1 MSTEANG
8 AAQVNLYQAPSADL
22 AVASGAKTF
31 FVSSI
36 RKVAVLYVMTF
47 GVYALYWFYK
57 HWDSLAPHL
66 DKKIIP
72 ALRALFSIFFTHSLF
87 RELHFGAQRAALKP
101 DWRPDQSATLL
112 VVALI
117 VSQITDG
124 IAQRSDE
131 FGLVDWIGYVAMIVV
146 VFPLITA
153 QRVAN
158 AAAEDI
164 AARANSNFSFFNWL
178 IIVIGG
184 CLWPVVVFGIA
195 VQLGIVP
202 SD

>member
-1 MSTEANG
+1 MSTEASG
-8 AAQVNLYQAPSADL
+8 SAEVNLYQAPSADL
-22 AVASGAKTF
+22 TAVPGDQTF

-66 DKKIIP
+66 DKKVIP

-87 RELHFGAQRAALKP
+87 RQFDSGAQRAALKP
-101 DWRPDQSATLL
+101 DWRPELSATLL

-117 VSQITDG
+117 VSQIADG
-124 IAQRSDE
+124 IARRSDE
-131 FGLVDWIGYVAMIVV
+131 FGHVDWIGYVAMIAV
-146 VFPLITA
+146 VFPMITA

-164 AARANSNFSFFNWL
+164 EARANSNFSVVNWL

-184 CLWPVVVFGIA
+184 CFWLIVAFGVA